1 MEYEYCF
8 HSSIFWI
15 KVEVQLLQLSTTIE
29 STMRQPDFHGARLF
43 GLIAGPALFTLIIL
57 WSPESM
63 LNPLAWKVIAT
74 AAWMIV
80 WWITEAAPIA
90 VTALLPIVLFPL
102 TGVFTIDEATAPYAN
117 KIIFLFMGG
126 FLLGLGMER
135 HNLHKRIALNLIK
148 LTGTNPNGII
158 LGFMLTTA
166 FISMWIS
173 NTATTVM
180 MLPIGISIINLL
192 GIEQNSEKGKKRFAL
207 SLMLGIAY
215 AANIGGTATIIGT
228 PPNVAWVGFMNDML
242 GVEVTFAKYLTVGL
256 PICIIM
262 LTITYLLIT
271 RVLYPSRINK
281 LSESAQVIDD
291 QIESLGQI
299 SRAEKLVAVI
309 FVTTALAWILRGSIN
324 NWLNTNLLNDSIIA
338 IAGGILMF
346 ITPINIKKSKFLM
359 EWEYTS
365 KLPWGILLLFGG
377 GLTLAK
383 AMEKSDIVQIVGESI
398 AGGNDISLVLL
409 IAGLTAFMLFMTEI
423 MSNVALTVIFV
434 PVVIGISVS
443 LNINPMYL
451 TTPVTLAASYAFMM
465 PISTPPNAIVFSSG
479 MIRIK
484 DMMRAGVLL
493 NLIAI
498 ALLVILSQT
507 LIPLIY

>member
-1 MEYEYCF
+1 
-8 HSSIFWI
+8 
-15 KVEVQLLQLSTTIE
+15 
-29 STMRQPDFHGARLF
+29 MRQPQFTGAKIF
-43 GLIAGPALFTLIIL
+43 GLLTGPLLFTLIIFL
-57 WSPESM
+57 SPETV
-63 LNPLAWKVIAT
+63 LNPGAWKVIAV
-74 AAWMIV
+74 AVWMVV

-102 TGVFTIDEATAPYAN
+102 TGIFTVDEATAPYAN

-135 HNLHKRIALNLIK
+135 HNLHKRIALRLIK

-180 MLPIGISIINLL
+180 MLPIALSITGLL
-192 GIEQNSEKGKKRFAL
+192 DIDQASENGKKRFAL
-207 SLMLGIAY
+207 ALMLGIAY

-228 PPNVAWVGFMNDML
+228 PPNVAWVGFMGDML
-242 GVEVTFAKYLTVGL
+242 DFEVTFAKYLAVGL
-256 PICIIM
+256 PICLIM

-271 RVLYPSRINK
+271 RVLYPSGISS

-291 QIESLGQI
+291 QLRAMGNMTK
-299 SRAEKLVAVI
+299 AEKRVAVI
-309 FVTTALAWILRGSIN
+309 FVSTALAWILRGSIN
-324 NWLNTNLLNDSIIA
+324 HWLGTNLLNDTIIA

-346 ITPINIKKSKFLM
+346 ITPLEIKKSKFLL
-359 EWEYTS
+359 EWEYTK

-383 AMEKSDIVQIVGESI
+383 AMEKSDIVQTVGESI
-398 AGGNDISLVLL
+398 AAGGTMAPVLL
-409 IAGLTAFMLFMTEI
+409 IAGLTAFMLFMTEL

-434 PVVIGISVS
+434 PVVIGISQS
-443 LNINPMYL
+443 LNVNPMYL
-451 TTPVTLAASYAFMM
+451 TLPVTLAASYAFMM

-479 MIRIK
+479 MIRMK

-493 NLIAI
+493 NIIAI
-498 ALLVILSQT
+498 ILLVILSQT
-507 LIPLIY
+507 LIPAVY

>member
-1 MEYEYCF
+1 M
-8 HSSIFWI
+8 
-15 KVEVQLLQLSTTIE
+15 K
-29 STMRQPDFHGARLF
+29 QPDFHGAKIF
-43 GLIAGPALFTLIIL
+43 GLIAGPALFAILTLWRPSAGL
-57 WSPESM
+57 SPE
-63 LNPLAWKVIAT
+63 AWKVIAV
-74 AAWMIV
+74 AAWMVV

-102 TGVFTIDEATAPYAN
+102 TGIFTIDEATAPYAN

-126 FLLGLGMER
+126 FMLGLAMER

-173 NTATTVM
+173 NTATAVM
-180 MLPIGISIINLL
+180 MLPIGLSIINLL
-192 GIEQNSEKGKKRFAL
+192 GIDEVAEKGKKRFAL

-228 PPNVAWVGFMNDML
+228 PPNVAWVGFMSDML
-242 GVEVTFAKYLTVGL
+242 DTEITFAKYLSVGL

-271 RVLYPSRINK
+271 KVLYPSGIKK
-281 LSESAQVIDD
+281 LSDSAQVIDD
-291 QIESLGQI
+291 QVKALGKI
-299 SRAEKLVAVI
+299 SKAEKRVAVI
-309 FVTTALAWILRGSIN
+309 FVATALAWILRGSIN
-324 NWLNTNLLNDSIIA
+324 NWFDTNLLNDSIIA
-338 IAGGILMF
+338 MTGGILMF
-346 ITPINIKKSKFLM
+346 VTPLEIKKTKFLL

-365 KLPWGILLLFGG
+365 RLPWGILLLFGG
-377 GLTLAK
+377 GLSLAK
-383 AMEKSDIVQIVGESI
+383 AMEKSDIVQVVGETI
-398 AGGNDISLVLL
+398 AGNGDISPILLV
-409 IAGLTAFMLFMTEI
+409 AGLTAFMLFMTEL

-443 LNINPMYL
+443 LNINAMYL
-451 TTPVTLAASYAFMM
+451 TMPVTLAASYAFMM

-484 DMMRAGVLL
+484 DMMRAGILL
-493 NLIAI
+493 NVIAI
-498 ALLVILSQT
+498 ILLVILSQT
-507 LIPLIY
+507 LIPAIY

>member
-1 MEYEYCF
+1 MN
-8 HSSIFWI
+8 
-15 KVEVQLLQLSTTIE
+15 
-29 STMRQPDFHGARLF
+29 QPEFRGAKIF
-43 GLIAGPALFTLIIL
+43 GLITGPLLFAIIIL
-57 WSPESM
+57 WSPETA
-63 LNPLAWKVIAT
+63 LNPLAWKVIA
-74 AAWMIV
+74 AAVWMVV
-80 WWITEAAPIA
+80 WWVTEAAPIA
-90 VTALLPIVLFPL
+90 VTALLPIILFPL

-126 FLLGLGMER
+126 FLLGLAMER

-158 LGFMLTTA
+158 LGFMITTA

-180 MLPIGISIINLL
+180 MLPIAISITNLL
-192 GIEQNSEKGKKRFAL
+192 GIDNDSGKGQKRFAL

-228 PPNVAWVGFMNDML
+228 PPNVAWVGFMSDMI
-242 GVEVTFAKYLTVGL
+242 GVEVTFAKYLTIGL
-256 PICIIM
+256 PISLIM

-271 RVLYPSRINK
+271 RVLYPSKIAN
-281 LSESAQVIDD
+281 LSESAKVIED
-291 QIESLGQI
+291 QRIALGKI
-299 SRAEKLVAVI
+299 SKAEKRVAVI
-309 FVTTALAWILRGSIN
+309 FISTALAWILRGSIN
-324 NWLNTNLLNDSIIA
+324 NWFDTNLLNDSIIA
-338 IAGGILMF
+338 MTGGVLMF
-346 ITPINIKKSKFLM
+346 ITPLDLKKSKFLM

-383 AMEKSDIVQIVGESI
+383 AMEKSDIVQVIGESI
-398 AGGNDISLVLL
+398 AGAGDISPVLL
-409 IAGLTAFMLFMTEI
+409 VAGLIAFMLFMTEL
-423 MSNVALTVIFV
+423 MSNVALAVIFI
-434 PVVIGISVS
+434 PVVIGISIS

-451 TTPVTLAASYAFMM
+451 TMPVTLAASYAFMM

-484 DMMRAGVLL
+484 DMMRAGILL
-493 NLIAI
+493 NVIAI
-498 ALLVILSQT
+498 ILLVILSQT
-507 LIPLIY
+507 LIPAIY

>member
-1 MEYEYCF
+1 MKQ
-8 HSSIFWI
+8 H
-15 KVEVQLLQLSTTIE
+15 
-29 STMRQPDFHGARLF
+29 DFHGAKIF
-43 GLIAGPALFTLIIL
+43 GLIAGPVLFAILTLWNPSSSL
-57 WSPESM
+57 SPE
-63 LNPLAWKVIAT
+63 AWKVIAV
-74 AAWMIV
+74 AAWMVV

-102 TGVFTIDEATAPYAN
+102 TGIFTIDEATAPYAN

-126 FLLGLGMER
+126 FMLGLAMER

-180 MLPIGISIINLL
+180 MLPIGLSIINLL
-192 GIEQNSEKGKKRFAL
+192 GIDEASEKGKKRFAL
-207 SLMLGIAY
+207 SLMLAIAY
-215 AANIGGTATIIGT
+215 GANIGGTATIIGT
-228 PPNVAWVGFMNDML
+228 PPNVAWVGFMSDML
-242 GVEVTFAKYLTVGL
+242 GTEVTFAKYLTVGI
-256 PICIIM
+256 PISLIM

-271 RVLYPSRINK
+271 RVLYPSGIAQ
-281 LSESAQVIDD
+281 LSDSAQIIDD
-291 QIESLGQI
+291 QLLALGKI
-299 SRAEKLVAVI
+299 TKAEKRVAVI
-309 FVTTALAWILRGSIN
+309 FVSTAIAWILRGSLN
-324 NWLNTNLLNDSIIA
+324 NWFDTNLLNDSIIA
-338 IAGGILMF
+338 MTGGILMF
-346 ITPINIKKSKFLM
+346 ITPLEIKKTRFLL

-365 KLPWGILLLFGG
+365 RLPWGILLLFGG

-383 AMEKSDIVQIVGESI
+383 AMEKSDIVQIVGETI
-398 AGGNDISLVLL
+398 AGNGSISPILL
-409 IAGLTAFMLFMTEI
+409 IAGLTAFMLFMTEL

-451 TTPVTLAASYAFMM
+451 TMPVTLAASYAFMM

-479 MIRIK
+479 MVRIK
-484 DMMRAGVLL
+484 DMMRAGILL

-498 ALLVILSQT
+498 ILLVILSQT
-507 LIPLIY
+507 LIPAIY

>member
-1 MEYEYCF
+1 M
-8 HSSIFWI
+8 
-15 KVEVQLLQLSTTIE
+15 
-29 STMRQPDFHGARLF
+29 
-43 GLIAGPALFTLIIL
+43 
-57 WSPESM
+57 
-63 LNPLAWKVIAT
+63 
-74 AAWMIV
+74 
-80 WWITEAAPIA
+80 A

-102 TGVFTIDEATAPYAN
+102 TGVFTVDEATAPYAN

-180 MLPIGISIINLL
+180 MLPIALSITNLL
-192 GIEQNSEKGKKRFAL
+192 GVEGTDDKRKKRFGL
-207 SLMLGIAY
+207 GMMLGVAY

-228 PPNVAWVGFMNDML
+228 PPNVAWIGFMSDML
-242 GVEVTFAKYLTVGL
+242 GYEVTFAKYLLVGI

-262 LTITYLLIT
+262 LSVTYLLIT
-271 RVLYPSRINK
+271 RVLYPSGIDN
-281 LSESAQVIDD
+281 LAESASVIDSQLKD
-291 QIESLGQI
+291 LGKMSL
-299 SRAEKLVAVI
+299 AEKRVALI
-309 FVTTALAWILRGSIN
+309 FVCTALTWILRGTIN
-324 NWLNTNLLNDSIIA
+324 NLLETNLLNDSVIA

-346 ITPINIKKSKFLM
+346 IMPVNLKKAEFLLD
-359 EWEYTS
+359 WNYTS

-383 AMEKSDIVQIVGESI
+383 AMEKADIVQAVGESI
-398 AGGNDISLVLL
+398 AGDGSVNIILL
-409 IAGLTAFMLFMTEI
+409 IAGLIAFMLFMTEL

-434 PVVIGISVS
+434 PVVIGISQS
-443 LNINPMYL
+443 LGINAMYL
-451 TTPVTLAASYAFMM
+451 TLPVTLSASYAFMM

-484 DMMRAGVLL
+484 DMMRAGILL
-493 NLIAI
+493 NVIAI
-498 ALLVILSQT
+498 LLLVLLSQT
-507 LIPLIY
+507 LLPLIYK